1 MRFHLCQ
8 DNDILTQVRAPFVE
22 ASIEGVML
30 DSMKNKDL
38 SGALQH
44 VAGTS
49 VPSIAVMQLRQS
61 AHTPAYLSTVFLY
74 C

>member
-44 VAGTS
+44 VAGTF
-49 VPSIAVMQLRQS
+49 VPSFTALHI
-61 AHTPAYLSTVFLY
+61 
-74 C
+74 